1 MFVDNKGAIK
11 SCKSKKHRKCNH
23 QKKRKKKEHTTT
35 YKTLHRK
42 QKIEQHQSTSIKYPS
57 EQEHANVLSLTAHV
71 PLLRHGMFEH
81 GVSETK

>member
-42 QKIEQHQSTSIKYPS
+42 QKIEQHQSTSITVMNPC
-57 EQEHANVLSLTAHV
+57 HALTTGHAQ
-71 PLLRHGMFEH
+71 
-81 GVSETK
+81 